1 MTGSDVLDY
10 RSAGD
15 LAADLAARRVSAAEA
30 TEHAIARIERFDGP
44 LNAVVV
50 RDFERARGAAA
61 EADAALGRGERKPLL
76 GVPLTVKE
84 SYGVAGLPTTWGM
97 PWFADFR
104 AQQDA
109 VAVAR
114 LKAAGA
120 IVIGKTNVPF
130 ALGDWQSFNQIYG
143 TTNNPWAPGR
153 TPGGSSGGSAVS
165 LAAGYV
171 SLEMGSDIGGSL
183 RAPAHYCGVCS
194 HKPSRGVIP
203 GRGHAPPGAS
213 GGTPDLSVVG
223 PLARSA
229 ADLGLAFDVLA
240 GPDVLEAKGFRLALP
255 APRHERL
262 RDYRVL
268 VLDTHP
274 LLPAD
279 AHVRGALARLAD
291 RLRAEG
297 THVETA
303 SDLVP
308 DLTELGRAFIGLL
321 MPVIFARQPIERY
334 REIEAQVAT
343 LPPDV
348 DTTAAWTARAAV
360 SSHRDWLAADEVRV
374 RAAHRWRALFETFDV
389 VLFPPMATPAFPQDE
404 RDDVADTTI
413 DIDGTPHRYGDQVFY
428 ASLATPAGL
437 PATTIPL
444 ERTPEGLPVGVQIM
458 GGFLEDRTTLRFGE
472 LVEAAFGGF
481 VRPPGY

>member
-1 MTGSDVLDY
+1 MDKA
-10 RSAGD
+10 RAGD

-360 SSHRDWLAADEVRV
+360 SSHRDWLAADAVR
-374 RAAHRWRALFETFDV
+374 RRKHPHDV
-389 VLFPPMATPAFPQDE
+389 VTYIVD
-404 RDDVADTTI
+404 RNVNYTDDVADTTI